1 MAGLLSMMNWPDE
14 AIPDV
19 PLASKGDETD
29 AGVSCPRS
37 CVLVLL
43 LLAIEEKPSQGG
55 GEWTKEGLQEE
66 LSDCVVIT

>member
-37 CVLVLL
+37 CVLVLR
-43 LLAIEEKPSQGG
+43 LLAIEEKPGQGG
-55 GEWTKEGLQEE
+55 RRMDKGGAPGGAQ
-66 LSDCVVIT
+66 